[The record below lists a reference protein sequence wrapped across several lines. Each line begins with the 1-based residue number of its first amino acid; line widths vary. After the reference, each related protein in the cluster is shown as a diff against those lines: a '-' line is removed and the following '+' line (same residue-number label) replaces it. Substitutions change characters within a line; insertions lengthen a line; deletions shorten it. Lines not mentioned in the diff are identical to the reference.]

1 MTDTDARER
10 PALTAW
16 LDARSAWRT
25 ANGHYRVTV
34 DALGRAEDAPPGSP
48 LRRMMPT
55 PEDIAEQA
63 AQVAQTARAVADTRA
78 ELDQVRTEIRRGELA
93 AL

>member
-1 MTDTDARER
+1 MTDTATRESSSL
-10 PALTAW
+10 AAW

-25 ANGHYRVTV
+25 ANGRYRVTV
-34 DALGRAEDAPPGSP
+34 DTLTRAEDAPLGSP

-63 AQVAQTARAVADTRA
+63 AQVAQTAQAVADTRA
-78 ELDQVRTEIRRGELA
+78 ELDQVRRGELA

>member
-1 MTDTDARER
+1 MTDNDARER
-10 PALTAW
+10 SALTAW

-25 ANGHYRVTV
+25 ANGNYRATV
-34 DALGRAEDAPPGSP
+34 AALTRTEDAPLGSP

-78 ELDQVRTEIRRGELA
+78 ELDQVRADARMMLNT
-93 AL
+93 